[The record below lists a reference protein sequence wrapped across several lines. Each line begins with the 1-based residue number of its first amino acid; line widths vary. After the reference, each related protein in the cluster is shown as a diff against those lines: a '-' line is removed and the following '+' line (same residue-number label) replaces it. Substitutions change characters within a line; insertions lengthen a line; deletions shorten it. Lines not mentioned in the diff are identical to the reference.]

1 MEQDARNEGDAEPRD
16 SRPAAR
22 PRRGAGAAQLAAGAS
37 LFFMVLSLAITRAT
51 DTDLWWHLAS
61 GDLIRRTGEIPRSEP
76 FSFTVIGHRWI
87 DIHWLFQVV
96 LSALYELGGVH
107 ALDVLRA
114 AVILGVFAF
123 LFRRCLRAAGPVTA
137 VAVLLLV
144 TIACQE
150 RFLMRPEIIS
160 WGFMLAVL
168 AALERALDA
177 DSRRARLRVLVL
189 LLPILQIVW
198 VNVQGLFILGPALIV
213 LGLIAALIEFAR
225 GRAASRLA
233 TPGAPAAWSDP
244 DRMVDFLL
252 ALAAA
257 AVACLVGPYG
267 AAALRLPFEQFFV
280 HLGGHSLLS
289 RTIVEFQPPLSG
301 DPVTPSIVAFVALAA
316 ATLLAVLADFPRLR
330 VFELLVTF
338 ATLVLALR
346 ARRNIPIFALACA
359 PVLALHARTLVDPI
373 ADRIARIRARAAA
386 AIAAPAILA
395 ALALW
400 TTFTVVTD
408 RFFLHP
414 PTERWFGSG
423 EIPDYFPE
431 ESARY
436 VAVGGIPGNVFHSL
450 AVGGYLIHAWHGE
463 RGVFID
469 GRNDPYLD
477 DVLPA
482 YLKAI
487 ADPSAFEEV
496 VRRYQITTV
505 IWPHQRALEGTALLS
520 YLARGRGW
528 VLVHLDPA
536 AAVYL
541 RADILSPVRLAEG
554 PFPPNRDRRET
565 YEALARGLDR
575 RPFHGPPIREIAL
588 GEFFAVSG
596 DPGGAEFFYRRAL
609 DRLPRSA
616 PVLYGYALALE
627 RQGRVKE
634 ACVAY
639 TQAVSADPRE
649 PKALAARGACL
660 LEEGK
665 MEEGQRD
672 LDAAYDGGERGAR
685 LLEARARLF
694 EKKGDLAKTA
704 MTYRAALLVSP
715 RDTALLRSLALF
727 YARHDEPSSALPFY
741 ARASEIDP
749 DDPLIARE
757 MAALLDRLGR
767 TSAALDVVRDATHRA
782 MDRLAG
788 GGTGGWTAANPS
800 REDDRRLLV
809 MAAELERRAGDR
821 AKASL
826 YLEALARSGGAPG
839 NQ

>member
-22 PRRGAGAAQLAAGAS
+22 PRRVAGTAQLAAGAS

-160 WGFMLAVL
+160 WVFMLAVL

-177 DSRRARLRVLVL
+177 DSRRARSRVL
-189 LLPILQIVW
+189 LLLLPVLQIAW

-225 GRAASRLA
+225 GRAASRLP

-252 ALAAA
+252 AL
-257 AVACLVGPYG
+257 
-267 AAALRLPFEQFFV
+267 
-280 HLGGHSLLS
+280 
-289 RTIVEFQPPLSG
+289 
-301 DPVTPSIVAFVALAA
+301 
-316 ATLLAVLADFPRLR
+316 
-330 VFELLVTF
+330 
-338 ATLVLALR
+338 
-346 ARRNIPIFALACA
+346 
-359 PVLALHARTLVDPI
+359 HARTLVDPI
-373 ADRIARIRARAAA
+373 ANRIARISARAAA

-588 GEFFAVSG
+588 AEFFAVSG
-596 DPGGAEFFYRRAL
+596 DPGGSEFFYRRAL

-649 PKALAARGACL
+649 PTALAARGACL
-660 LEEGK
+660 LEEGR
-665 MEEGQRD
+665 MEEGRRD
-672 LDAAYDGGERGAR
+672 LDAAYDAGERGAR

-800 REDDRRLLV
+800 REDDRRLLA
-809 MAAELERRAGDR
+809 MAAELERRVGDR
-821 AKASL
+821 ARASL